1 MFGRVARGRIG
12 TKRRDPGFR
21 GVAERN
27 PLTTGDPAFDQ
38 PPQSALPGNRSLA
51 TCIPMSLKAPLRA
64 PQAPVPVAIR
74 AQIAKVAL
82 VVIAVGVTI
91 ALLRWGQ
98 AFFVPLLLGIFTGY
112 AFRPWVSALAR
123 LHIPRALGAALTM
136 CCVAALVIG
145 ALYSL
150 REGAMELT
158 EQLPD
163 AARKVR
169 SVLGEQGSATKPLAQ
184 IHRAANELDKAAA
197 EATGVP
203 TLRATPV
210 AAPAGLAV
218 LTVEKLLLDMASGAV
233 NVALELGIGGLL
245 AYFLLAGGDAF
256 RRKVISIAG
265 PTLARRRITVEL
277 LDEID
282 VQIQRALMVMLV
294 TNVLIA
300 IAVSGLFA
308 ALGVQRAVM
317 WGALAGVV
325 HIVPY
330 VGASVVATAAAA
342 VGLVQFGDVSQ
353 ALALAAG
360 TLAISGVIGSGLSL
374 ALQRNASRM
383 SSVVM
388 LTGLLFFGWLWGAWG
403 VLLGLPALAVIKAIA
418 DRIVSL
424 QPLAKIMAA

>member
-1 MFGRVARGRIG
+1 MPIRA
-12 TKRRDPGFR
+12 
-21 GVAERN
+21 
-27 PLTTGDPAFDQ
+27 PA
-38 PPQSALPGNRSLA
+38 
-51 TCIPMSLKAPLRA
+51 A
-64 PQAPVPVAIR
+64 PQAPVPVVQR
-74 AQIAKVAL
+74 PQVAKIAL

-136 CCVAALVIG
+136 CCVAALVVA

-158 EQLPD
+158 QQLPE
-163 AARKVR
+163 AARKVGGI
-169 SVLGEQGSATKPLAQ
+169 LGKQSNAAKPLAQ
-184 IHRAANELDKAAA
+184 IHRAAKELDKAAA
-197 EATGVP
+197 EATGV
-203 TLRATPV
+203 
-210 AAPAGLAV
+210 AAPRSTPAAAPPGLAV
-218 LTVEKLLLDMASGAV
+218 MTAEKLLLGMASGALSV
-233 NVALELGIGGLL
+233 SLELGMGGLL

-300 IAVSGLFA
+300 FTVSGLFA
-308 ALGVQRAVM
+308 AMGMQRAVM
-317 WGALAGVV
+317 WGTLAGVL

-330 VGASVVATAAAA
+330 VGASVAAAA
-342 VGLVQFGDVSQ
+342 AAAIGLVQLGDAGQ
-353 ALALAAG
+353 ALTLAAG
-360 TLAISGVIGSGLSL
+360 TLGICVLIGFGFSL
-374 ALQRNASRM
+374 VLQGDVSRM
-383 SSVVM
+383 SSMVM
-388 LTGLLFFGWLWGAWG
+388 LTGLLFFGWLWGGWG

-418 DRIVSL
+418 DRVASL
-424 QPLAKIMAA
+424 QPLAKLMAA

>member
-1 MFGRVARGRIG
+1 
-12 TKRRDPGFR
+12 
-21 GVAERN
+21 
-27 PLTTGDPAFDQ
+27 
-38 PPQSALPGNRSLA
+38 
-51 TCIPMSLKAPLRA
+51 MSLKGSLRA
-64 PQAPVPVAIR
+64 PLEPAAPLPVALR
-74 AQIAKVAL
+74 TQIAKIAL

-98 AFFVPLLLGIFTGY
+98 SFFVPLLLGIFTGY
-112 AFRPWVSALAR
+112 AFRPLVSALAR

-136 CCVAALVIG
+136 CCISALVIA

-169 SVLGEQGSATKPLAQ
+169 SILGEQSNATKPLAQ
-184 IHRAANELDKAAA
+184 IHQAAKELDKAAA

-203 TLRATPV
+203 APRSAPA
-210 AAPAGLAV
+210 AAPPGMAV
-218 LTVEKLLLDMASGAV
+218 LTAEKFLLGMASGALS
-233 NVALELGIGGLL
+233 VALELATGGLL

-256 RRKVISIAG
+256 RRKLISIAG

-282 VQIQRALMVMLV
+282 VQIQRTLMVMVV

-300 IAVSGLFA
+300 FAVGGLFA
-308 ALGVQRAVM
+308 AMGVQRAMM
-317 WGALAGVV
+317 WGVLAGVL

-330 VGASVVATAAAA
+330 VGAGVVAAAAAA
-342 VGLVQFGDVSQ
+342 VGLVQFDEVGR
-353 ALALAAG
+353 ALMLAAG
-360 TLAISGVIGSGLSL
+360 TLALCGVIGSGLSL
-374 ALQRNASRM
+374 VMQRNASRM

-388 LTGLLFFGWLWGAWG
+388 LTGLLFFGWLWGGWG

-418 DRIVSL
+418 DRVTSL
-424 QPLAKIMAA
+424 QPLAKIMAS